1 MNLIKEMLAQI
12 ENEQKKKL
20 EQIEIMERE
29 KSIIPYAFANSSTV
43 NKPPKEVYKAPETMV
58 SFVLNLLPASIS

>member
-1 MNLIKEMLAQI
+1 MNLVKEMLTQI

-29 KSIIPYAFANSSTV
+29 KRFFILLFKAFVFN
-43 NKPPKEVYKAPETMV
+43 
-58 SFVLNLLPASIS
+58 I